1 MKGHQKL
8 AALLFAAIALTLAT
22 GCKGVDVAALQAKA
36 TGLVEKFKPQ
46 IETGLTTVKGL
57 LERAD
62 GLPKD
67 MPVVGG
73 LIEKLK
79 GQSAS
84 LDKVKGL
91 LDGLPGQVATA
102 AKEGKGEADITK
114 LLAEVDT
121 AATTGLGEVTA
132 VLAESDKAVA
142 EAEVEAKTLA
152 VKANAAKLGES
163 VGAPFMAQLTK
174 LDELLAKVKGMP
186 EGTAGAAEL
195 VTALDALKVEADKAK
210 ATLDGTA
217 AKVEAAGADLAAAQV
232 AIDATTTE
240 VGAATTKLETEL
252 KGIEEK
258 VAAFAVAPVA
268 DFIKALSTGFEV
280 KGAATGIEGQL
291 IGFIED
297 ATKVVDKTTWFNFD
311 RLTFQTGSATLDL
324 EASKEQLA
332 NMVEIL
338 KAFPTLKLKIGG
350 YTDNTGSAEANKK
363 ISQQRADAV
372 VAALVEAG
380 IAKER
385 LEGEGYG
392 PEHPVCEANDTEE
405 CRAQNRR
412 IAVRVTEK

>member
-1 MKGHQKL
+1 MKGHHKFAVL
-8 AALLFAAIALTLAT
+8 MCAAVALTLAT

-36 TGLVEKFKPQ
+36 TGLVEKYKPQ
-46 IETGLTTVKGL
+46 LETGLNTAKEL
-57 LERAD
+57 LAKAE

-67 MPVVGG
+67 LPVVGG
-73 LIEKLK
+73 LVDKIK
-79 GQSAS
+79 GQAGN

-102 AKEGKGEADITK
+102 AKDGKGETEITK
-114 LLAEVDT
+114 LLGEVETQAQTGLTEAT
-121 AATTGLGEVTA
+121 AA
-132 VLAESDKAVA
+132 LAESNKAVA
-142 EAEVEAKTLA
+142 EAEVEAKKLE
-152 VKANAAKLGES
+152 VKSGVEKLGES
-163 VGAPFMAQLTK
+163 VGAPLAAQVAK
-174 LDELLAKVKGMP
+174 LEELLAKAKALPGDNV
-186 EGTAGAAEL
+186 AAAEIVAGL
-195 VTALDALKVEADKAK
+195 EVLKGEADKAK
-210 ATLDGTA
+210 ATLDGA
-217 AKVEAAGADLAAAQV
+217 AKKVEEAGADLIAAQAAV
-232 AIDATTTE
+232 EQTTTE
-240 VGAATTKLETEL
+240 VTAATKTLETEL
-252 KGIEEK
+252 PKFEEK
-258 VAAFAVAPVA
+258 LAALAAAPA
-268 DFIKALSTGFEV
+268 DFAKALSTGFEV
-280 KGAATGIEGQL
+280 KGAASGIESQL
-291 IGFIED
+291 IAFVED

-311 RLTFQTGSATLDL
+311 RLTFQTGSAALDL

-338 KAFPTLKLKIGG
+338 KAFPTVKLKVGG

-385 LEGEGYG
+385 LEAEGYG